1 MFTIHY
7 FLFNPSHS
15 LANSLLNSCQTQNRF
30 SCGWVGVVTILVWP
44 QSKVSPEY
52 GTAQTQLVNIFV
64 WRMRQEKPHPSITIL
79 LSPQTQVQLW
89 LSWGCDNLALLSV
102 GQLPRLLK
110 VKVWYAVPKGRRHEA
125 VFWREFQPAQLFV
138 QWVPEQ
144 CTAANPFPVVGACE
158 NWGELTLLANS
169 VNYLR
174 TAEFQARKGSVM

>member
-1 MFTIHY
+1 MFTIQY
-7 FLFNPSHS
+7 FLFNPSLS
-15 LANSLLNSCQTQNRF
+15 LANSLLYSCQTRNRF

-44 QSKVSPEY
+44 VY

-110 VKVWYAVPKGRRHEA
+110 VKDVIRSTKGKTTWGSVLA
-125 VFWREFQPAQLFV
+125 GVSAS
-138 QWVPEQ
+138 
-144 CTAANPFPVVGACE
+144 PVVCAVSSRTMYRGKSISGCWCMRE
-158 NWGELTLLANS
+158 LRRINPISELGELFKNCRIPGT
-169 VNYLR
+169 
-174 TAEFQARKGSVM
+174 

>member
-89 LSWGCDNLALLSV
+89 LSLGCDNLALLSV

-110 VKVWYAVPKGRRHEA
+110 VTKGKTTWGSVLA
-125 VFWREFQPAQLFV
+125 GVSAS
-138 QWVPEQ
+138 
-144 CTAANPFPVVGACE
+144 PVVCAVRSRTMYRGKSISGCWCMRE
-158 NWGELTLLANS
+158 LRRINPISELGELFKKCRIPGT
-169 VNYLR
+169 
-174 TAEFQARKGSVM
+174 